1 VTTKQNQNKQ
11 TTKGKG
17 PKQAE
22 FFLHE
27 LREHSKQLFGVKPE
41 VVDGAFLNVK
51 EQKITKEHAQ
61 KLITDFLKKEV
72 K

>member
-1 VTTKQNQNKQ
+1 MSTKTKSNTEITKETTA
-11 TTKGKG
+11 T
-17 PKQAE
+17 ASE
-22 FFLHE
+22 FFLYE

-51 EQKITKEHAQ
+51 EQKITKDRAE
-61 KLITDFLKKEV
+61 KLIKDFLKKEV